1 MTIARE
7 KTVERVR
14 IGVVGA
20 GYMGR
25 TYAHIVRAHPLAQ
38 LVGIADLRLPVAAL
52 AATDLDVAPY
62 ASAVELLDAGPVD
75 GLIVATV
82 EHEHLEPSR
91 VAFAAGAGV
100 LVEKPIATTVEDAAQ
115 IIAAAERAGRPLLV
129 GHVLRFDARYARLQ
143 EIVQSGGIGEP
154 LTVYARRLNG
164 IAAQDRLHGRCSL
177 PLFLGVHD
185 YDIVRWVTG
194 SEVTEVVARA
204 RKGFLAGIGF
214 AVEDATIALLTLAN
228 GVLATV
234 EEGWILPATHPA
246 GFDQRLDV
254 NGSAGRVELE
264 GHEAG
269 LSVMGAERYSWPDTQ
284 LWPTVHGEVVG
295 ALRRETWHFVDVL
308 RGSAEPLV
316 SGADGLAA
324 IRIALA
330 VEESARTGATVRL

>member
-1 MTIARE
+1 M
-7 KTVERVR
+7 ERVR

-25 TYAHIVRAHPLAQ
+25 TYARIVRAHPLAD
-38 LVGIADLRLPVAAL
+38 LVGIADLNRPVAEQ
-52 AATDLDVAPY
+52 AAADLGVAAY
-62 ASAVELLDAGPVD
+62 ASAAELLDAQPVD

-82 EHEHLEPSR
+82 EVDHLEPCRS
-91 VAFAAGAGV
+91 AFAAGAGV
-100 LVEKPIATTVEDAAQ
+100 LVEKPIATTIADAEQ

-129 GHVLRFDARYARLQ
+129 GHVLRFDARYAQLQ
-143 EIVQSGGIGEP
+143 EIVRTGGIGEP
-154 LTVYARRLNG
+154 LTIYARRLNG
-164 IAAQDRLHGRCSL
+164 IAAQDRLRGRCSL

-185 YDIVRWVTG
+185 YDVVRWVTG

-204 RKGFLAGIGF
+204 RTGFLAGLGF
-214 AVEDATIALLTLAN
+214 DVEDASVALLTLAN
-228 GVLATV
+228 GVLATI

-254 NGSAGRVELE
+254 NGTAGRVELV

-284 LWPTVHGEVVG
+284 LWPTVNGEVVG

-308 RGSAEPLV
+308 RGSEEPLV
-316 SGADGLAA
+316 SGADG
-324 IRIALA
+324 
-330 VEESARTGATVRL
+330 